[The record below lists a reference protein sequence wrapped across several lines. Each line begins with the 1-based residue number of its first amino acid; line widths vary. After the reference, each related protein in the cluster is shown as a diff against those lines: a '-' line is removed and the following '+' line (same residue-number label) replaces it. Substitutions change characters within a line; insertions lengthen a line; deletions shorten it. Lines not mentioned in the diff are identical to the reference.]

1 MTDLKSL
8 CAEIES
14 AARMAG
20 EFIKKE
26 SAVFNINDTETKGL
40 NNFVTYVDKGSE
52 KMLVEKLSLLVPEAG
67 FIAEEG
73 TSAKKG
79 LKYNW
84 VIDPL
89 DGTTNFLHGV
99 HPYAV
104 SIGLM
109 ENDEIIAGVVHEAGG
124 DETFTAWKNGGAW
137 LNGNRIYVSSIPK
150 LSGSLAATGFPYNLF
165 DRLDPY
171 MDLLTY
177 LVKNTH
183 GLRRLGCASIDLAYV
198 ACGRFDLFFEYD
210 LKLWDI
216 AAGMLIVREA
226 GGKFSD
232 FSGNM
237 AKLTGDETIAT
248 NSLIYNETLEI
259 IGNFMKEK
267 SR

>member
-1 MTDLKSL
+1 MNYLKTL
-8 CAEIES
+8 CSDIE
-14 AARMAG
+14 AAALTAA

-26 SAVFNINDTETKGL
+26 SALFDINDTESKGL

-52 KMLVEKLSLLVPEAG
+52 RMLVEQLGSIIPEAG

-73 TSAKKG
+73 TSTKKG

-84 VIDPL
+84 IIDPL

-99 HPYAV
+99 RPYAI

-109 ENDEIIAGVVHEAGG
+109 ENGEVIAGVVHEVGG
-124 DETFTAWKNGGAW
+124 NETFTAWRDGGAW
-137 LNGNRIYVSSIPK
+137 LNGKNIHVSGIQS
-150 LSGSLAATGFPYNLF
+150 LSGSLVATGFPYNLF

-171 MDLLTY
+171 MNLLTY
-177 LVKNTH
+177 LVKKTH
-183 GLRRLGCASIDLAYV
+183 GVRRLGSASIDLAYV

-216 AAGMLIVREA
+216 AAGMLLVREA
-226 GGKFSD
+226 GGRFSD

-237 AKLTGDETIAT
+237 NNLTGDETIAS
-248 NSLIYNETLEI
+248 NALIYNEILEI
-259 IGNFMKEK
+259 IGSFMKKK
-267 SR
+267 SI

>member
-20 EFIKKE
+20 EFIKNE
-26 SAVFNINDTETKGL
+26 SAVFNINSTETKGL

-73 TSAKKG
+73 TSVKKG
-79 LKYNW
+79 PKYNW

-109 ENDEIIAGVVHEAGG
+109 ENDEIVAGVVHEAGG

-137 LNGNRIYVSSIPK
+137 LNGDRINVSSTPK

-165 DRLDPY
+165 DRINPY

-177 LVKNTH
+177 LLKNTH

-232 FSGNM
+232 FSGKMTN
-237 AKLTGDETIAT
+237 LTGDETIAS
-248 NSLIYNETLEI
+248 NSLIYYEILEI
-259 IGNFMKEK
+259 IGNFMGDK
-267 SR
+267 SL

>member
-1 MTDLKSL
+1 MIDLKGL

-14 AARMAG
+14 AAFTAA
-20 EFIKKE
+20 EFIIKE
-26 SAVFNINDTETKGL
+26 SQIFNINDTQSKGL

-52 KMLVEKLSLLVPEAG
+52 KMLIERLAALIPDAG

-73 TSAKKG
+73 TFAKQG

-84 VIDPL
+84 IIDPL

-99 HPYAV
+99 KPYAI

-109 ENDEIIAGVVHEAGG
+109 ENNEIIAGVVHEVDGN
-124 DETFTAWKNGGAW
+124 ETFTAWKDGGAW
-137 LNGNRIYVSSIPK
+137 LNGKRIHVSSTPR

-171 MDLLTY
+171 MNLLTY
-177 LVKNTH
+177 LIKNTH
-183 GLRRLGCASIDLAYV
+183 GIRRLGSASIDLAYV

-210 LKLWDI
+210 LKIWDI
-216 AAGMLIVREA
+216 AAGMLLVREA
-226 GGKFSD
+226 GGRFSD

-237 AKLTGDETIAT
+237 TGLTGDETIAS
-248 NSLIYNETLEI
+248 NSLIYYEILEI
-259 IGNFMKEK
+259 IGNFMKDK
-267 SR
+267 SN

>member
-1 MTDLKSL
+1 MTELKAL
-8 CAEIES
+8 CAEIEI

-20 EFIKKE
+20 EFIKNE
-26 SAVFNINDTETKGL
+26 SVVFDINNTETKGL
-40 NNFVTYVDKGSE
+40 NNFVSYVDKGSE
-52 KMLVEKLSLLVPEAG
+52 KMLVEQLAHLIPEAG

-73 TSAKKG
+73 TSVKKG

-84 VIDPL
+84 IIDPL
-89 DGTTNFLHGV
+89 DGTTNFMHGV
-99 HPYAV
+99 HPYAI

-109 ENDEIIAGVVHEAGG
+109 EYDEVIAGVIHEAGG
-124 DETFTAWKNGGAW
+124 NETFTAWKNGGAW
-137 LNGNRIYVSSIPK
+137 LNGKSIHVSVIPT
-150 LSGSLAATGFPYNLF
+150 LSASLAATGFPYNLF
-165 DRLDPY
+165 DRLNPY
-171 MDLLTY
+171 MNLLTY

-226 GGKFSD
+226 GGRFSD

-237 AKLTGDETIAT
+237 ANLTGDETIAS
-248 NSLIYNETLEI
+248 NSLVYDELLKIVGI
-259 IGNFMKEK
+259 FMKNK
-267 SR
+267 SK

>member
-1 MTDLKSL
+1 MTDLKAL

-20 EFIKKE
+20 DFIKKE
-26 SAVFNINDTETKGL
+26 SAVFNITDTETKGL

-52 KMLVEKLSLLVPEAG
+52 EMLIEKLAPLIPEAG

-73 TSAKKG
+73 TSVKKG

-124 DETFTAWKNGGAW
+124 NETFTAWKNGGAW
-137 LNGNRIYVSSIPK
+137 LNGKRIHVSSTPK

-171 MDLLTY
+171 MNLLTY

-226 GGKFSD
+226 GGRFSD

-237 AKLTGDETIAT
+237 VRLTGDETIAS
-248 NSLIYNETLEI
+248 NFLIYNETIEI
-259 IGNFMKEK
+259 IGNFMKDK

>member
-1 MTDLKSL
+1 MTDLKAL
-8 CAEIES
+8 CGEIEA

-20 EFIKKE
+20 EFIKNE
-26 SAVFNINDTETKGL
+26 SVIFDINETETKGL
-40 NNFVTYVDKGSE
+40 NNFVSYVDKGAE
-52 KMLVEKLSLLVPEAG
+52 RMLIEKLAPLIPEAG

-84 VIDPL
+84 IIDPL

-109 ENDEIIAGVVHEAGG
+109 ENDESIAGVVHEAGG
-124 DETFTAWKNGGAW
+124 NETFTAWKNGGAW
-137 LNGNRIYVSSIPK
+137 LNGERIHVSTVPK

-165 DRLDPY
+165 DRIDPY
-171 MDLLTY
+171 MNLLTY
-177 LVKNTH
+177 LLKNTH

-226 GGKFSD
+226 GGRFSD
-232 FSGNM
+232 FSGNTTN
-237 AKLTGDETIAT
+237 LTGDETIAS
-248 NSLIYNETLEI
+248 NSLIYTEILNI
-259 IGNFMKEK
+259 IGNYMKDK
-267 SR
+267 SK

>member
-1 MTDLKSL
+1 MKDLKAL

-137 LNGNRIYVSSIPK
+137 LNGERINVSSTPK

-171 MDLLTY
+171 MNLLSF

-226 GGKFSD
+226 GGRFSD

-237 AKLTGDETIAT
+237 TKLTGDETIAS
-248 NSLIYNETLEI
+248 NSFIFYETLEI
-259 IGNFMKEK
+259 ISNFMKDK
-267 SR
+267 SM